1 MTGYCPRHEF
11 GPGAV
16 NTPALMD
23 TYEAQPPAILH
34 HFHRLTAERQRTA
47 AASVPLVLY
56 QETIGTGNEAHAN
69 CHQDFFS
76 LYFVR
81 QGRGTHYIDGV
92 PYGVARGD
100 VYAMGLGMTHWF
112 AGCVNLQTDT
122 LHFAPSIFDPATLNA
137 LAETPGFQSLF
148 VEEPLRRGKEHKE
161 KEHGEPGRW
170 LHLTPDAY
178 APVAEML
185 RELHRE
191 WAAGTPDGT
200 LLTRGL
206 FIRLL
211 VHLARRY
218 AETGQTRP
226 VAPRENGSGQEATVA
241 AAVRLL
247 DEHFAEALRVEQV
260 AASVFLSPDRFT
272 EVFARTMGLTPR
284 DYIRH
289 LRVEC
294 AKSLLK
300 TTPLSISEIGMQ
312 AGFNDPA
319 YFTRVFRI
327 ATGLT
332 PTEFRRGQ

>member
-1 MTGYCPRHEF
+1 
-11 GPGAV
+11 
-16 NTPALMD
+16 MD
-23 TYEAQPPAILH
+23 TYDAQPPVRLH
-34 HFHRLTAERQRTA
+34 HFHSLTAGCQETA
-47 AASVPLVLY
+47 AASVPLVFY
-56 QETIGTGNEAHAN
+56 HEAIGTGNEAFAN

-81 QGRGTHYIDGV
+81 QGRGTHYIDGI

-112 AGCVNLQTDT
+112 AGCENLQTDT
-122 LHFAPSIFDPATLNA
+122 LHFAPEIFDPATLNA

-161 KEHGEPGRW
+161 REHGEPGRW

-178 APVAEML
+178 APVAAML
-185 RELHRE
+185 RELQRE
-191 WAAGTPDGT
+191 WSAGTPDGT

-206 FIRLL
+206 FVRLL

-218 AETGQTRP
+218 SETIAI
-226 VAPRENGSGQEATVA
+226 APRSMPREGDSATEATVT
-241 AAVRLL
+241 AAVSFL
-247 DEHFAEALRVEQV
+247 DEHFAEPLRVEQV

-272 EVFARTMGLTPR
+272 EVFARTMGRTPR

-300 TTPLSISEIGMQ
+300 TAALSISEIGMQ

-319 YFTRVFRI
+319 YFTRVFRA

>member
-1 MTGYCPRHEF
+1 
-11 GPGAV
+11 
-16 NTPALMD
+16 MD
-23 TYEAQPPAILH
+23 NPHLQPPTK
-34 HFHRLTAERQRTA
+34 FHQFQHLAAKWQATA
-47 AASVPLVLY
+47 AAAVPLVIY
-56 QETIGTGNEAHAN
+56 QDSLSGGNEAQAN
-69 CHQDFFS
+69 CHLDFFS

-81 QGRGTHYIDGV
+81 QGRGTHYIDGI
-92 PYGVARGD
+92 PYGVSRGD

-112 AGCVNLQTDT
+112 AGCDNLQTDT
-122 LHFAPSIFDPATLNA
+122 LHFAPEIFDPATLNA

-148 VEEPLRRGKEHKE
+148 VEEPLRRGKAHKE
-161 KEHGEPGRW
+161 REHGEPGRW

-185 RELHRE
+185 RELQRE

-206 FIRLL
+206 FVRLL

-218 AETGQTRP
+218 SETIGI
-226 VAPRENGSGQEATVA
+226 APRSTPREGDPTTEATVA

-247 DEHFAEALRVEQV
+247 DERFAEPLRVEQV

-272 EVFARTMGLTPR
+272 EVFARTMGRTPR

-294 AKSLLK
+294 AKSLL
-300 TTPLSISEIGMQ
+300 TTTSHSISEIGMQ

-319 YFTRVFRI
+319 YFTRVFRA
-327 ATGLT
+327 ATGKS
-332 PTEFRRGQ
+332 PREYRRGGK